1 VKVLELMIPCSFV
14 TDSVFLSN
22 VSSWGKLVPLPPEI
36 TDGMAGYTP
45 PAVISH
51 NTPTRNYKV
60 LFALAHSI

>member
-1 VKVLELMIPCSFV
+1 
-14 TDSVFLSN
+14 VFFIKRIFM
-22 VSSWGKLVPLPPEI
+22 GKLVPLPPESK
-36 TDGMAGYTP
+36 DGMAGYTP

>member
-1 VKVLELMIPCSFV
+1 MPKTMRGKELLKRIFMS
-14 TDSVFLSN
+14 
-22 VSSWGKLVPLPPEI
+22 KLVHLPPEI
-36 TDGMAGYTP
+36 TDGMAEYTP